1 MSKRFVSIWF
11 DHLKTD
17 WFSLREPRLKN
28 IPFVLRVQSHGRMI
42 ISALN
47 KSAEQQGISA
57 GMALADARAI
67 IPELEVMDDRPDL
80 ESRLMKRIAEWCIRF
95 APFVAIDPPDGIIID
110 ASGCAH
116 LWGGDHAYIKDIE
129 KKINARG
136 YSIGIAMADTIG
148 AAWGL
153 AHYLPVPIVVE
164 KGSHPKA
171 ILDLPPEAL
180 RLDVMITERLHK
192 LGLHRIRDFIAIPQ
206 HSLRRRFGR
215 DLIQSINQ
223 ALGRE
228 DEIIDPVIPLQP
240 YEERLPCLEPILTR
254 KGVEIGLTRLLETLC
269 DRLSK
274 EEKGLRNACFK
285 AYRADGKISE
295 LKISTSR
302 PSHHVAH
309 LFKLFETMLDSIEVE
324 SGIELFTLSTTV
336 VEDNP
341 VLQEKILETA
351 GGLNDMRLAELIDRL
366 SMKDGLQQIQ
376 RYLPDEHHLPEKSVR
391 QALSL
396 TEEPAIPWKTDP
408 PRPLQLLSPP
418 EQIEVTAPIP
428 DYPPMMFR
436 YKGKIH
442 KIKKADGPER
452 IEQEW
457 WIQRGQHRDY
467 YYIEDE
473 EGKRY
478 WLFRSGHYD
487 EAKTYKWFLHGFFA

>member
-17 WFSLREPRLKN
+17 WFSIREPRFKS
-28 IPFVLRVQSHGRMI
+28 IPFVLRVPSHGRMV
-42 ISALN
+42 ISAMN
-47 KSAEQQGISA
+47 KPAAQQGLSK

-67 IPELEVMDDRPDL
+67 LPDLEVMDDNPEM

-95 APFVAIDPPDGIIID
+95 APFVAIDPPDGIFID
-110 ASGCAH
+110 ATGCAH

-129 KKINARG
+129 NKINARG

-153 AHYLPVPIVVE
+153 SHHVATPVVVE
-164 KGSHPKA
+164 KGFQPNA

-180 RLDVMITERLHK
+180 RLDAMITERLHK
-192 LGLHRIRDFIAIPQ
+192 LGLHQIRDFIAIPQ
-206 HSLRRRFGR
+206 QSLRRRFGR
-215 DLIQSINQ
+215 DLIQRINQ

-228 DEIIDPVIPLQP
+228 DEIIDPVIPLEP
-240 YEERLPCLEPILTR
+240 YEERLPCLESILTR
-254 KGVEIGLTRLLETLC
+254 KGVEIGLTTLLNTLC

-274 EEKGLRNACFK
+274 EEKGLRKACFK

-295 LKISTSR
+295 VNISTSR
-302 PSHHVAH
+302 PSHHAEH
-309 LFKLFETMLDSIEVE
+309 LFKIFETRLDTIEVE
-324 SGIELFTLSTTV
+324 SGIEVFTLSTAV
-336 VEDNP
+336 VEDHP
-341 VLQEKILETA
+341 ALQEKIWETA
-351 GGLNDMRLAELIDRL
+351 GGLNDLRLAELIDRL
-366 SMKDGLQQIQ
+366 SMKDGLQKI
-376 RYLPDEHHLPEKSVR
+376 RRFLPDEHHLPEKSFR
-391 QALSL
+391 STLSL

-457 WIQRGQHRDY
+457 WIKRGRHRDY
-467 YYIEDE
+467 YYVEDE

-487 EAKTYKWFLHGFFA
+487 EARTYKWFLHGIFA